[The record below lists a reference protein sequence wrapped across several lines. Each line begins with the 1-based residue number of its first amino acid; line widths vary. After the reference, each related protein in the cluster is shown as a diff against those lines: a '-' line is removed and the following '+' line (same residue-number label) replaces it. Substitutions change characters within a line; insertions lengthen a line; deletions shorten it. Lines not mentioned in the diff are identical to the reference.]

1 MNIYD
6 FEIVILDTK
15 TIPLEFYT
23 DSGKIDISA
32 WTVFFTMKE
41 KITDLD
47 AAAKIS
53 KTITVHVD
61 PTNGYTEIPLTSADT
76 TQNPGNYVYDVQ
88 VKYSGEIKT
97 ILTGTITILSGVTIR
112 VA

>member
-6 FEIVILDTK
+6 FEIVREDTK
-15 TIPLEFYT
+15 TLPFEFYSE
-23 DSGKIDISA
+23 SGKVDITD

-76 TQNPGNYVYDVQ
+76 TQTPGNYIYDVQ
-88 VKYSGEIKT
+88 VKYDGEIKT
-97 ILTGTITILSGVTIR
+97 ILTGSITILSGVTNR